1 MSSVRRYLVLVLL
14 AIITL
19 VIFFAATQS
28 YRNTISA
35 SAILFDH
42 QLQALADTL
51 NSLPLEQA
59 DEQNTTPEEVEA
71 DGEFIFQVWHQN
83 HLLLTSEGLARMPFR
98 DLSPGVREENIQGQR
113 WQVLV
118 HFYPDTGYQV
128 MVAEPLHHRVELSEE
143 MILATLVP
151 LVLSLPVLA
160 VLISVVVKQGLSPLH
175 QLTGELKTKR
185 ADDLSPLQLYAEQK
199 ELKPVVETINSLLQR
214 LDQAFTRERRF
225 ASDAAHELRTPLS
238 VLKLNA
244 YNLEKELG
252 SGSENL
258 QLLKQGVERMSH
270 VVDQIL
276 LLNRTNPEHFSIQFT
291 AVDLY
296 KTSQQVISE
305 LYPQIAQKN
314 QHISLQGQRCV
325 MQGDE
330 FSLRVLL
337 QNLLTNAIK
346 YSPSQSQIEVTI
358 TKIGDQVE
366 LMVEDSG
373 PGLDEH
379 EYERVFDRFYRVGGD
394 RHQSGIPGCG
404 LGLSIVQHVLTL
416 YQGHIYLERSE
427 SLGGLRVRV
436 ILPSGGRD
444 D

>member
-35 SAILFDH
+35 SAILFDR

-51 NSLPLEQA
+51 NSLPLEQT
-59 DEQNTTPEEVEA
+59 DEQDKRPEEVEA

-83 HLLLTSEGLARMPFR
+83 QLLLTSAGLAKMPFS

-118 HFYPDTGYQV
+118 HFYPGTGYQV

-160 VLISVVVKQGLSPLH
+160 VLISVVVKQGLNPLH

-199 ELKPVVETINSLLQR
+199 EIQPVVETINSLLQR
-214 LDQAFTRERRF
+214 LEQAFTRERRF

-238 VLKLNA
+238 VIKLNA

-252 SGSENL
+252 PGSENL
-258 QLLKQGVERMSH
+258 PLLKQGVERMSH

-276 LLNRTNPEHFSIQFT
+276 LLNRTNPEHFSIQFA

-296 KTSQQVISE
+296 KISQQVISE

-314 QHISLQGQRCV
+314 QHISLQGHRCV

-337 QNLLTNAIK
+337 QNLLTNANK
-346 YSPSQSQIEVTI
+346 YSPVQSQIEVAI
-358 TKIGDQVE
+358 SKIGEQVE
-366 LMVEDSG
+366 LTVEDSG
-373 PGLDEH
+373 PGLDEQ

-404 LGLSIVQHVLTL
+404 LGLSIVRHVLTL
-416 YQGHIYLERSE
+416 YHGHIYLGQSA
-427 SLGGLRVRV
+427 SLGGLKVRV
-436 ILPSGGRD
+436 TLPSGGVD